1 MCVTHVVSFGAI
13 RVDEVCRFLRDAQFL
28 RHLIQT
34 DTIKAH
40 LLCFSECTVIIIIIP
55 MMQSDQR
62 EHVLMGSSAEDA
74 RLVAEA
80 QTPAQQATPVRVTIV
95 VVMDDTGETQ
105 SHVTEERRV
114 LHHVRVR

>member
-1 MCVTHVVSFGAI
+1 
-13 RVDEVCRFLRDAQFL
+13 
-28 RHLIQT
+28 
-34 DTIKAH
+34 
-40 LLCFSECTVIIIIIP
+40 

-80 QTPAQQATPVRVTIV
+80 QTPAQQAAPVGVTIV
-95 VVMDDTGETQ
+95 VVMDDPGETQ